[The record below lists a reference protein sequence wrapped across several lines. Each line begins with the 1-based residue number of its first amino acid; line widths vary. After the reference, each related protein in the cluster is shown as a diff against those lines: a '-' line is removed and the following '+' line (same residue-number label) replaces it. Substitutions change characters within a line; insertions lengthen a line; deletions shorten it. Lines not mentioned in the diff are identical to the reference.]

1 MRDNSTGTL
10 RPGGSRKGH
19 GAKRLPKGTGAGRA
33 RSLARGLQVLL
44 LAAGL
49 VLAQTAPARAVDFRV
64 VGEWVMNFDY
74 GQNGNFTGGNG
85 QIGYNG
91 RQDEFDAKQRLRIQ
105 VDALVSEYLSGTVYF
120 EIGDTTWGNARTGGA
135 LGTDQTIIEVRRAY
149 IDWTVPNTQLKVRMG
164 LQGAIVPSYA
174 MVKPQSLGD
183 DFTAVSFSWQ
193 FHENVGVSGFWGRL
207 YNDNFAGHPD
217 GRGGF
222 TSANYLDNMDTF
234 VLTLP
239 VTFDMGKVT
248 PWVMYTAIGPNAFK
262 GYGEN
267 GEFDGKNY
275 GNFSNATGVSG
286 PWITRGLLPAWANM
300 GILRGADKAFDSYG
314 NGFWAGV
321 TGDITVMD
329 ALRIAWD
336 FTYGT
341 VSFDS
346 SAFNRQGWM
355 GALLVEYA
363 FDWGTPGIAAWY
375 ATGDDANLGNG
386 SERLPS
392 ISTGAMDNV
401 FSNYALDGKVYI
413 GRDAAMFNNLAGS
426 WAVGV
431 RVRDVSFLENL
442 THIFRVYYIGG
453 TNSAGILDEA
463 RRRGF
468 NPTPNNFDGQA
479 YGVENMYLTDH
490 DSAMEFGVT
499 SVYKMY
505 ENLKIALDVGYIA
518 LWLDKSEDVWGSSKI
533 NGRDDTT
540 RDAWNANLMFLYSF

>member
-1 MRDNSTGTL
+1 MRNNTREAVQKD
-10 RPGGSRKGH
+10 GSLK
-19 GAKRLPKGTGAGRA
+19 KSPKKGTGVFAG
-33 RSLARGLQVLL
+33 GLQVLL

-49 VLAQTAPARAVDFRV
+49 LFAQAQDVRAVDFKV
-64 VGEWVMNFDY
+64 AGEWVVNFDY

-85 QIGYNG
+85 QTGYNG
-91 RQDEFDAKQRLRIQ
+91 SQDEFDAKQRLRIQ
-105 VDALVSEYLSGTVYF
+105 VDAVVSEYLSGTVFF
-120 EIGDTTWGNARTGGA
+120 EIGETTWGDAPTGGA
-135 LGTDQTIIEVRRAY
+135 LGTDQPIIEVRRAY
-149 IDWTVPNTQLKVRMG
+149 IDWTIPDTNFKVRMG

-174 MVKPQSLGD
+174 MAKPQSLGD
-183 DFTAVSFSWQ
+183 DFAAVAFSWQ

-207 YNDNFAGHPD
+207 YNDNYAGRPN
-217 GRGGF
+217 GSGGH
-222 TSANYLDNMDTF
+222 SYANYLDNLDAF

-248 PWVMYTAIGPNAFK
+248 PWVMYAAIGPNAFK
-262 GYGEN
+262 GYDEKGDLN
-267 GEFDGKNY
+267 GEKY

-286 PWITRGLLPAWANM
+286 PWITRGLLPA
-300 GILRGADKAFDSYG
+300 
-314 NGFWAGV
+314 
-321 TGDITVMD
+321 
-329 ALRIAWD
+329 IAWD

-346 SAFNRQGWM
+346 SSFNRQGWM

-363 FDWGTPGIAAWY
+363 FDWGTPGLVGWY

-413 GRDAAMFNNLAGS
+413 GRDAAMYNNLAGS
-426 WAVGV
+426 WAIGL
-431 RVRDVSFLENL
+431 RVRDVSFIENL

-463 RRRGF
+463 RSRGF
-468 NPTPNNFDGQA
+468 NPTPNNFGGQA

-499 SVYKMY
+499 SVLDVY
-505 ENLKIALDVGYIA
+505 ENLKVALDVGYIA

>member
-1 MRDNSTGTL
+1 MRNNTREGIQGEDRL
-10 RPGGSRKGH
+10 KKCPAKGSGKGYF
-19 GAKRLPKGTGAGRA
+19 AKA
-33 RSLARGLQVLL
+33 LQVLL

-49 VLAQTAPARAVDFRV
+49 VFAQGADVRAVDFKV
-64 VGEWVMNFDY
+64 AGEWVVNFDY

-85 QIGYNG
+85 QTGYNG
-91 RQDEFDAKQRLRIQ
+91 SQDEFDAKQRLRIQ
-105 VDALVSEYLSGTVYF
+105 VDAVVSEYLSGTVFF
-120 EIGDTTWGNARTGGA
+120 EIGETTWGDAPTGGA
-135 LGTDQTIIEVRRAY
+135 LGTDQPIIEVRRAY
-149 IDWTVPNTQLKVRMG
+149 IDWTIPDTNFKVRMG

-174 MVKPQSLGD
+174 MAKPQSLGD
-183 DFTAVSFSWQ
+183 DFAAVAFSWQ

-207 YNDNFAGHPD
+207 YNDNYAGRPNGSG
-217 GRGGF
+217 GR
-222 TSANYLDNMDTF
+222 SYANYLDNLDAF

-248 PWVMYTAIGPNAFK
+248 PWVMYAAIGPNAFK

-267 GEFDGKNY
+267 GEFDGERY

-286 PWITRGLLPAWANM
+286 PWITRGLLPAWANKVP
-300 GILRGADKAFDSYG
+300 LRGANKAFDSYG

-363 FDWGTPGIAAWY
+363 FDWGTPGLVGWY

-413 GRDAAMFNNLAGS
+413 GRDAAMYNNLAGS
-426 WAVGV
+426 WAIGL
-431 RVRDVSFLENL
+431 RVRDVSFIENL

-463 RRRGF
+463 RSRGF
-468 NPTPNNFDGQA
+468 NPTPNNFGGQA

-499 SVYKMY
+499 SVLDVY
-505 ENLKIALDVGYIA
+505 ENLKVALDVGYIA

>member
-1 MRDNSTGTL
+1 MDIRAEY
-10 RPGGSRKGH
+10 SRW
-19 GAKRLPKGTGAGRA
+19 LE
-33 RSLARGLQVLL
+33 
-44 LAAGL
+44 
-49 VLAQTAPARAVDFRV
+49 RAVDDSDLIEELRGLDPDG
-64 VGEWVMNFDY
+64 GEVSDRFYRDLAF
-74 GQNGNFTGGNG
+74 GTGG
-85 QIGYNG
+85 
-91 RQDEFDAKQRLRIQ
+91 LRG
-105 VDALVSEYLSGTVYF
+105 VLGAGTNRMNIY
-120 EIGDTTWGNARTGGA
+120 T
-135 LGTDQTIIEVRRAY
+135 VRRA
-149 IDWTVPNTQLKVRMG
+149 TQGLCAWLKASGGTPSVAIAHDSRIKSGLFAREAARVLAANGVTAWIYPRLEPTPALSWAVRYFHC
-164 LQGAIVPSYA
+164 GAGICV
-174 MVKPQSLGD
+174 
-183 DFTAVSFSWQ
+183 TAS
-193 FHENVGVSGFWGRL
+193 HNPAK
-207 YNDNFAGHPD
+207 YNGYKVYGPD
-217 GRGGF
+217 GGQITLDAAERVQREIGGV
-222 TSANYLDNMDTF
+222 D
-234 VLTLP
+234 P
-239 VTFDMGKVT
+239 FDGVKVT
-248 PWVMYTAIGPNAFK
+248 PWVMYAAIGPNAFR
-262 GYGEN
+262 GYDDN
-267 GEFDGKNY
+267 GDLE

-363 FDWGTPGIAAWY
+363 FDWGTPGLVGWY

-413 GRDAAMFNNLAGS
+413 GRDAAMYNNLAGS
-426 WAVGV
+426 WAIGL
-431 RVRDVSFLENL
+431 RVRDVSFIENL

-463 RRRGF
+463 RSRDF
-468 NPTPNNFDGQA
+468 NPTPNNFGGQA

-499 SVYKMY
+499 SVLDVY
-505 ENLKIALDVGYIA
+505 ENLKVALDVGYIA

>member
-10 RPGGSRKGH
+10 RRGGSRKGH
-19 GAKRLPKGTGAGRA
+19 GAKRLQKGTGAGRA
-33 RSLARGLQVLL
+33 KSLARGLQVLL

-49 VLAQTAPARAVDFRV
+49 VLAQAAPARAVDFRV
-64 VGEWVMNFDY
+64 AGEWVMNFDY

-85 QIGYNG
+85 QTGYNG

-105 VDALVSEYLSGTVYF
+105 VDALVSEYLSGTVFF

-183 DFTAVSFSWQ
+183 DFTAVAFSWQ

-222 TSANYLDNMDTF
+222 TSANYLDNLDTF

-248 PWVMYTAIGPNAFK
+248 PWVMYAAIGPNAFK

-267 GEFDGKNY
+267 GKFDG
-275 GNFSNATGVSG
+275 NFNNATGVSG
-286 PWITRGLLPAWANM
+286 PWITRGLLPAWANK

-314 NGFWAGV
+314 NGLWAGV
-321 TGDITVMD
+321 TGDITVTD

-431 RVRDVSFLENL
+431 RVRDVSFLKNL

-499 SVYKMY
+499 SVYEVY
-505 ENLKIALDVGYIA
+505 ENLKIGLDVGYIA